1 MSNLKYPNIEAER
14 VRYQITKAKMAEELG
29 VSEKTYY
36 NYLRGA
42 PIPAPVLISMAKKFN
57 TSIDYLL
64 GLIPRPIAQAEK
76 TA

>member
-14 VRYQITKAKMAEELG
+14 VRKQITRAKMSEVLG

-42 PIPAPVLISMAKKFN
+42 PIPAPVLIAMAKEFN

-64 GLIPRPIAQAEK
+64 GLVPRPITTDKAS
-76 TA
+76 